1 MSLKKPDFE
10 GQVTSLITQVLVL
23 SFKTEFN
30 SLLPEWD
37 PPV

>member
-10 GQVTSLITQVLVL
+10 GQVTSSITQVLVL

-30 SLLPEWD
+30 SLLSE
-37 PPV
+37 